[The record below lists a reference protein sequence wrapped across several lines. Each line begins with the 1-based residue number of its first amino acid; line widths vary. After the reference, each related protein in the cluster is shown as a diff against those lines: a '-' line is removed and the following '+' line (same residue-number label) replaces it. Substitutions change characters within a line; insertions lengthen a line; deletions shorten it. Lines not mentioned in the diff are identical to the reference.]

1 MAVIYSSRRKGRVV
15 ALSYLIRYQFS
26 CLFQLLFN
34 HLYIP
39 IIKMLLMRRTR
50 CWLVLQRTSTRKMKA
65 THRNYYLSL
74 DDDPRKESI
83 DLFWHLILSQITTTG
98 TPAMDTAEE
107 IALLILNSIIDKP
120 HFIII
125 LSVG

>member
-1 MAVIYSSRRKGRVV
+1 
-15 ALSYLIRYQFS
+15 
-26 CLFQLLFN
+26 
-34 HLYIP
+34 
-39 IIKMLLMRRTR
+39 MLLMRRTR